1 MMICAGF
8 RDVLVIKGTHNP
20 HVSQHTVKSKL
31 EHFLVYYESIPVVV
45 KEKFLQAVMVFG
57 VIS

>member
-1 MMICAGF
+1 MICAGF
-8 RDVLVIKGTHNP
+8 SDMLVIKGTHNP

-31 EHFLVYYESIPVVV
+31 EHLLMYYESIPVVA